1 MKIRRYLILV
11 IKSAMLINA
20 ALYLLASL
28 TPFLLY
34 PSLKFGV
41 LLSIGFPFLLLSS
54 CVSAI
59 LSVYFFRKQS
69 WLFFIVIVLG
79 FANIHSSIAFNLAA
93 KQPNEIKNQQNLRI
107 LSWNVNEFINNE
119 RRADTLKSNFRRQ
132 ILDFFRL
139 ANADIICLQDY
150 RDFPEDGWN
159 YNNRKY
165 IIDTLKYPF
174 CYISIDDTLRLN
186 HLLDGYGTAIFSK
199 YPIINSGRIAY
210 NFKHKP
216 EHLNFADIAFGNK
229 KLRVYNTHFRSINLG
244 ASVRDSKVD
253 YSFIQDDTAVIFNK
267 GRLYRLFY
275 FDSIHVKQAQIVKQ
289 QLNKSP
295 LPFVFCADLNSVP
308 SSYVY
313 HHISS
318 GLQDA
323 FLQKGFGWGPTY
335 DGLSHTLRI
344 DVTLLSPQLKVVQHY
359 CPKLKASDHFPL
371 VTDIALP

>member
-1 MKIRRYLILV
+1 
-11 IKSAMLINA
+11 MLINT

-28 TPFLLY
+28 TPLLRY

-54 CVSAI
+54 CISAI
-59 LSVYFFRKQS
+59 LSVYFFRNQS
-69 WLFFIVIVLG
+69 WFFFIVIILG
-79 FANIHSSIAFNLAA
+79 FTNIRSSIAFNLET
-93 KQPNEIKNQQNLRI
+93 KQPKQINNQQNLKI
-107 LSWNVNEFINNE
+107 LSWNVEEFVNVQ
-119 RRADTLKSNFRRQ
+119 RSADNFKPNFRRL
-132 ILDFFRL
+132 ILDFIKSI
-139 ANADIICLQDY
+139 NADIICLQDY
-150 RDFPEDGWN
+150 RDYPDQGWS

-165 IIDTLKYPF
+165 IVDTLKYPF
-174 CYISIDDTLRLN
+174 FSISIDDTISSTFP
-186 HLLDGYGTAIFSK
+186 LDGYGTAIFSK
-199 YPIINSGRIAY
+199 YPILNTGRVAY

-216 EHLNFADIAFGNK
+216 EHLNFADVAIGSKN
-229 KLRVYNTHFRSINLG
+229 LRVYNTHFRSINLNV
-244 ASVRDSKVD
+244 SEKDSKKD

-267 GRLYRLFY
+267 GKLYRLLY
-275 FDSIHVKQAQIVKQ
+275 FDSIHVKQAELVKQ

-295 LPFVFCADLNSVP
+295 IPFVFCADLNSVP

-344 DVTLLSPQLKVVQHY
+344 DVTLLSPELKVIQHY
-359 CPKLKASDHFPL
+359 SPKLKASDHFPL